1 MQRNALSGVL
11 VTLLLV
17 FWAGY
22 SPADEPVVDGFPAAA
37 LRGHMD
43 FLSDDLL
50 EGRGAGSRGYNI
62 AAAYVATNFRR
73 LGLEPAGD
81 DGSFFQY
88 YQLIESTLKPG
99 TGEVAI
105 NRGGASEPLEF
116 ERDFMMGG
124 SYLDE
129 RAEVTAPVT
138 FVGFGITAPDFG
150 HDDYRDVDVSG
161 RIVAMF
167 GGAPE
172 SFPPNQRAFYSSTRE
187 KMRNAVARGAVGA
200 LYVYTS
206 DFLERNPWDRVVSSY
221 AFPGMRWVAQDG
233 TVQGT
238 FPNIRASALLS
249 PSGFASLLDGSGR
262 TPADIEAQA
271 QANEVGGLEVPG
283 TVTIRRESIHRSL
296 TDKNV
301 AALLPGSDDALASEV
316 VVITGHLDHIGIG
329 PEVDGDAIYNGYYD
343 NTAGIAIMLEVARAL
358 TASPQRPA
366 RSILFLAVGAEEKG
380 LLGSDYFAETPSIG
394 DRALVANVN
403 LDMPLF
409 IYPLADV
416 VAYGS
421 QHSSLATPTAVAAE
435 AVGLRLAPDPIPEE
449 VIFVR
454 SDQYSLVRRG
464 VPAVYLSAGF
474 TSSDPDID
482 GAATFRAFLSKNYH
496 QPSDESGLPF
506 DELSARRFTAMNYLL
521 VRAIADAPAAPS
533 WNEGDF
539 FGDKFG
545 AGPQASD

>member
-1 MQRNALSGVL
+1 MQRTSLPRFLG
-11 VTLLLV
+11 TLLLV
-17 FWAGY
+17 IWAGA
-22 SPADEPVVDGFPAAA
+22 SPADEAVLDEFPVAA
-37 LRGHMD
+37 LRGHME

-50 EGRGAGSRGYNI
+50 EGRAAGSRGYNI
-62 AAAYVATNFRR
+62 AAAYVATTFGR
-73 LGLEPAGD
+73 LGLEPAGG
-81 DGSFFQY
+81 DGSFFQH

-105 NRGGASEPLEF
+105 NRDGASKPLAF

-124 SYLDE
+124 SYLNE
-129 RAEVTAPVT
+129 RAEVTAPVS
-138 FVGFGITAPDFG
+138 FVGFGITASELD

-172 SFPPNQRAFYSSTRE
+172 SFPPNQRAYYSSTRE
-187 KMRNAVARGAVGA
+187 KMRNAVARGAVGV

-233 TVQGT
+233 TVQGS
-238 FPNIRASALLS
+238 FPEIRAAALLS
-249 PSGFASLLDGSGR
+249 PSGFASLLDGTGR
-262 TPADIEAQA
+262 TPAEVESQA
-271 QANEVGGLEVPG
+271 QANEVGELEVPG

-301 AALLPGSDDALASEV
+301 AALLPGSDATLASEV

-329 PEVDGDAIYNGYYD
+329 PEVDGDTIYNGYYD
-343 NTAGIAIMLEVARAL
+343 NTAGIAIMLEVARVLA
-358 TASPQRPA
+358 TSPQRPA

-380 LLGSDYFAETPSIG
+380 LLGSDYFAQSPSIG
-394 DRALVANVN
+394 DRSLVANVN

-421 QHSSLATPTAVAAE
+421 QHSSLEAPTAAAAE
-435 AVGLRLAPDPIPEE
+435 AVGLTLAPDPMPEE

-482 GAATFRAFLSKNYH
+482 GAAAFRAFLSTTYH
-496 QPSDESGLPF
+496 QPGDASGLAF
-506 DELSARRFTAMNYLL
+506 DDLSARRFTAMNYLL
-521 VRAIADAPAAPS
+521 VRAIADAPAAPT

-539 FGDKFG
+539 FGEKFG
-545 AGPQASD
+545 AGQHPSE

>member
-1 MQRNALSGVL
+1 MHPNSLSCFLGA
-11 VTLLLV
+11 LLLV
-17 FWAGY
+17 LCAG
-22 SPADEPVVDGFPAAA
+22 SGLADEAVVDGFPAAA

-50 EGRGAGSRGYNI
+50 EGRAAGTRGYNI
-62 AAAYVATNFRR
+62 AAAYVATNFER

-81 DGSFFQY
+81 DGSFFQHY
-88 YQLIESTLKPG
+88 PLIESKLQPG

-105 NRGGASEPLEF
+105 NRGGASESLEF

-124 SYLDE
+124 SYLNE
-129 RAEVTAPVT
+129 RADVTAPVT
-138 FVGFGITAPDFG
+138 FVGFGITAPELG

-167 GGAPE
+167 GGAPKT
-172 SFPPNQRAFYSSTRE
+172 FPPNQRAFFSSTRE

-206 DFLERNPWDRVVSSY
+206 DFLERNPWDRVVSNY

-233 TVQGT
+233 TVSGT
-238 FPNIRASALLS
+238 FPDIRASALLS
-249 PSGFASLLDGSGR
+249 PSGFASLLDGTGR
-262 TPADIEAQA
+262 TPADMETHAQA
-271 QANEVGGLEVPG
+271 GEVGGLEVPG

-301 AALLPGSDDALASEV
+301 AALLPGSDDTLASEV

-329 PEVDGDAIYNGYYD
+329 PEVDGDGIYNGYYD
-343 NTAGIAIMLEVARAL
+343 NAAGIAVMLEVARAL
-358 TASPQRPA
+358 TASPQPPA

-380 LLGSDYFAETPSIG
+380 LLGSDYFAEAPSIG
-394 DRALVANVN
+394 DRTLVANVN

-421 QHSSLATPTAVAAE
+421 QHSSLATPTAAAAE

-474 TSSDPDID
+474 TSSDPDVD
-482 GAATFRAFLSKNYH
+482 GAATFRAFLSKHYH
-496 QPSDESGLPF
+496 QPSDESGLAF

-545 AGPQASD
+545 IERQAPD